1 MIGALF
7 GALQSPIGQGL
18 LGLGMN
24 RAGSRDMNRAAT
36 PMSYAQASQPFQ
48 QSQDL
53 IDRMTNFNRY
63 SGGAMDLATQ
73 AGNQGVQTAMMMGQG
88 GSQANAIKQRLRNAG
103 INQAY
108 QNFTSG
114 LGDAARL
121 QSDIDKQIA
130 GKMYGDDMYQR
141 QYRMREGG
149 MKRDAGMGLMSD
161 ALVGLRAPGGM
172 EQAGLDIGNV
182 LSGAGNVLSTG
193 ATGLLNLGRGAY
205 NFFN

>member
-7 GALQSPIGQGL
+7 GALKSPIGQGL

-24 RAGSRDMNRAAT
+24 RAGSRDMRRAAT

-53 IDRMTNFNRY
+53 INRMTNFNRY
-63 SGGAMDLATQ
+63 SGGAMDLAAQ
-73 AGNQGVQTAMMMGQG
+73 AGNRGVQTAMMMGQG
-88 GSQANAIKQRLRNAG
+88 GSQANAIRQRIQNTG
-103 INQAY
+103 MNQAY
-108 QNFTSG
+108 QAFQEN
-114 LGDAARL
+114 LGQAAGL
-121 QSDIDKQIA
+121 QSDIDRQIA
-130 GKMYGDDMYQR
+130 GKMYGDDAYQR
-141 QYRMREGG
+141 EYRMREGS
-149 MKRDAGMGLMSD
+149 MQRDAGMGLMGD

-205 NFFN
+205 NFFS

>member
-1 MIGALF
+1 MLQALF

-24 RAGSRDMNRAAT
+24 RAGSRDMSRAAT

-53 IDRMTNFNRY
+53 IDKMTNFNRY

-73 AGNQGVQTAMMMGQG
+73 AANQGVQTAMMMGQG
-88 GSQANAIKQRLRNAG
+88 GSQANAIRQRIQNRG
-103 INQAY
+103 MNQAY
-108 QNFTSG
+108 QSFQEN
-114 LGDAARL
+114 LGQAAGL
-121 QSDIDKQIA
+121 QSDIDRQIA

-141 QYRMREGG
+141 QYRMREGS
-149 MKRDAGMGLMSD
+149 MQRDAGMGLMGD
-161 ALVGLRAPGGM
+161 ALVGLRTP
-172 EQAGLDIGNV
+172 EQRTQAGLDMGKA
-182 LSGAGNVLSTG
+182 LTGAFAPIVEG

-205 NFFN
+205 NFFS